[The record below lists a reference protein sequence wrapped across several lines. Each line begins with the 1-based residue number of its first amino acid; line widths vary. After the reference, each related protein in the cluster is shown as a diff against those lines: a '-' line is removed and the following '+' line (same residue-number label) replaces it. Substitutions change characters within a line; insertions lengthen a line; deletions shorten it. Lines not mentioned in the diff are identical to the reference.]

1 MSALTILLVTI
12 AFVLLPTPNI
22 TTKYIQVIGVI
33 ICSILGIINV
43 DWQVIL
49 DSFDSL
55 NKQYY
60 LFLEVIT
67 KMRMEEIFFR
77 ISMVS
82 IPLLITIAIY
92 RNYRRTKS
100 SIALLNLII
109 SFLLSI
115 AGLMTSITYK

>member
-1 MSALTILLVTI
+1 
-12 AFVLLPTPNI
+12 
-22 TTKYIQVIGVI
+22 
-33 ICSILGIINV
+33 
-43 DWQVIL
+43 
-49 DSFDSL
+49 
-55 NKQYY
+55 
-60 LFLEVIT
+60 
-67 KMRMEEIFFR
+67 MEEIFFR

>member
-33 ICSILGIINV
+33 TCSILGIINI

-60 LFLEVIT
+60 LFL
-67 KMRMEEIFFR
+67 MEKINNENTAR
-77 ISMVS
+77 IILSLTY
-82 IPLLITIAIY
+82 IIAIQPIIVGGY
-92 RNYRRTKS
+92 ILYKRTE
-100 SIALLNLII
+100 N
-109 SFLLSI
+109 
-115 AGLMTSITYK
+115 

>member
-33 ICSILGIINV
+33 ICSIFGIINI

-60 LFLEVIT
+60 LFL
-67 KMRMEEIFFR
+67 MEKINNENTAR
-77 ISMVS
+77 IILSLTY
-82 IPLLITIAIY
+82 IIAIQPIIVGGY
-92 RNYRRTKS
+92 ILYKRTE
-100 SIALLNLII
+100 N
-109 SFLLSI
+109 
-115 AGLMTSITYK
+115 

>member
-33 ICSILGIINV
+33 ICSILGIINI

-49 DSFDSL
+49 DSFDNL

-60 LFLEVIT
+60 LFLMGKINNENAARTILNST
-67 KMRMEEIFFR
+67 YI
-77 ISMVS
+77 
-82 IPLLITIAIY
+82 IAIQPIIIGGY
-92 RNYRRTKS
+92 FLFTKQETS
-100 SIALLNLII
+100 K
-109 SFLLSI
+109 FLT
-115 AGLMTSITYK
+115 GVTK